1 MNNKEN
7 LFIIRTYTKAELA
20 HLYNPTVCIKV
31 ALQILRRGGFSPPFS
46 LLIPAFS
53 LLIPPELLTLLLQ
66 RPTERSPTNCLRNS
80 TASVHNLAPL
90 HCRRRDSRPVSYY
103 ALFKGMAAS
112 KPTSWLFMNLHLL
125 SHLVMIR
132 DLSWWSG
139 LFPF

>member
-1 MNNKEN
+1 MTGTE
-7 LFIIRTYTKAELA
+7 
-20 HLYNPTVCIKV
+20 
-31 ALQILRRGGFSPPFS
+31 ILIYFPFAYAAYSGKTSFTLKTLVFRRGGFSPPFS